1 MSDLLL
7 ATQKNMIRRLKLAR
21 DKAVFSN
28 FTWNNLSFDCD
39 QVSQPRI
46 LGMLVAA
53 GAGGFPLGG
62 ISWRLAD
69 NSWTTILAADMPGIF
84 QSMQAHIQ
92 AQFATFAEHEQ
103 IINSM
108 TDPDSVVAYSVE
120 VF

>member
-7 ATQKNMIRRLKLAR
+7 ATQTNMVRRLKFAR

-39 QVSQPRI
+39 QVAQPRI

-53 GAGGFPLGG
+53 GAGGFPVGG
-62 ISWRLAD
+62 ISWRLAN

-84 QSMQAHIQ
+84 QAMQAHIQ
-92 AQFATFAEHEQ
+92 VQFATFSEHEA
-103 IINSM
+103 IISAM
-108 TDPDSVVAYSVE
+108 TDPDAVVAYNVE